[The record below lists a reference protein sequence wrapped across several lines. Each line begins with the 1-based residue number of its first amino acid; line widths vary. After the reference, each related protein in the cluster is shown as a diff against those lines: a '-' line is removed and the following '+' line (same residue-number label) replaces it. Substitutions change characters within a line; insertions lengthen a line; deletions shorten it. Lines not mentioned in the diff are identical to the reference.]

1 MRNLWYP
8 QKKAEFMTATRFKE
22 LGMTRADISDRD
34 HLLGTFAAAPEPAE
48 TRLSLGDEAS
58 AVKVKHPT
66 VRSPMNSNRTSTERV
81 ANLNSD
87 RPSDHTRFL
96 IP

>member
-1 MRNLWYP
+1 
-8 QKKAEFMTATRFKE
+8 MTATRFKD

-48 TRLSLGDEAS
+48 ARPLLGDEAS

-66 VRSPMNSNRTSTERV
+66 VRSPINSN
-81 ANLNSD
+81 LD
-87 RPSDHTRFL
+87 
-96 IP
+96 